1 MMKMM
6 KLSENLSLEEAIKS
20 TTALRLGI
28 DNYPT
33 KEALANLS
41 YLAKYLF
48 QPLRNYF
55 KTAIF
60 ISSGYRSPVLNS
72 LIGGSSKSQHCK
84 GEAID
89 IDMDNKKSVI
99 TNSDIFYYIKD
110 NLDFDQLIWEFG
122 NKKTPAWVHV
132 SFTSVNNRKEILKA
146 VKRQGVTKY
155 EKWHEQ
161 D

>member
-1 MMKMM
+1 M
-6 KLSENLSLEEAIKS
+6 KLSENLSLGEVIKS

-48 QPLRNYF
+48 QPLRDYF

-99 TNSDIFYYIKD
+99 TNSDIFHYIKD

-122 NKKTPAWVHV
+122 DEENPAWVHV
-132 SFTSVNNRKEILKA
+132 SFTALNNRKEILRA
-146 VKRQGVTKY
+146 YRENGMTKY
-155 EKWHEQ
+155 KNWNV
-161 D
+161 